1 MTAVN
6 LFTVQM
12 SRWRQLKAANIEL
25 IDTTVKTGERAFAPT
40 WDLVLA
46 SKANEITPAQYTEQY
61 LNMMR
66 QSYHGNRE
74 VWDRLLLSSGDV
86 AIACYCTPGAFCHRH
101 ILKDVLEKVCVSR
114 KIPFFYYGEFT

>member
-1 MTAVN
+1 MN

-40 WDLVLA
+40 WDMVMGHKTGEL
-46 SKANEITPAQYTEQY
+46 SNEQYTEAY

-66 QSYHGNRE
+66 QSYNYNRDI
-74 VWDRLLLSSGDV
+74 WDRLLLSSGDV
-86 AIACYCTPGAFCHRH
+86 AIACYCSPGAFCHRH
-101 ILKDVLEKVCVSR
+101 ILKDILEKVCVSR
-114 KIPFFYYGEFT
+114 NIPFLYYGEFT